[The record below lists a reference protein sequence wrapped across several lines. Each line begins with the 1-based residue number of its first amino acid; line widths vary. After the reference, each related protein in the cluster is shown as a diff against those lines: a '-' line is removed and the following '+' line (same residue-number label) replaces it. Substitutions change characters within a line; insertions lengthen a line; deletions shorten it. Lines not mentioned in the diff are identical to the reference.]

1 MPLPQVNDRLK
12 EIPAQALRTL
22 FATVGQLILVADR
35 FPGAGR
41 RATLRQRR
49 VHGHPAR

>member
-22 FATVGQLILVADR
+22 FATVGQLLLVADR
-35 FPGAGR
+35 LRAKAAGQWAPSARPG
-41 RATLRQRR
+41 
-49 VHGHPAR
+49 